1 MTGADV
7 ARSLLDAAGVRCVH
21 HIGPGRDRVL
31 FEGMPVTPVPVDA
44 AEQIVCTGY
53 PDCDDGLDA
62 TLEAAFR
69 RGLPLL
75 CTNPDT
81 SLTVGATRLRFA
93 GLVAERYRAR
103 GGIVV
108 ETGKPG
114 ALIYCRALDKAE
126 RLRGRSIEPAR
137 VLGIGDTVAL
147 DVAGALSHGF
157 AALQIGAAPP
167 PPADASARLYRM
179 PALVW

>member
-1 MTGADV
+1 MLRHSIV
-7 ARSLLDAAGVRCVH
+7 ARCR
-21 HIGPGRDRVL
+21 
-31 FEGMPVTPVPVDA
+31 
-44 AEQIVCTGY
+44 
-53 PDCDDGLDA
+53 
-62 TLEAAFR
+62 AAFT
-69 RGLPLL
+69 RGLPREREA
-75 CTNPDT
+75 DE
-81 SLTVGATRLRFA
+81 A